1 MEEIGTVSLWL
12 GKTNS
17 PESLENILQIFY
29 SEDGDFEGS
38 VFTRAFGINFYDDDF
53 REAEFLEESY
63 NNIDNLLE
71 DFSYDNI
78 IIPRFSAVIS
88 PLQQRFNTVVLL
100 FNFRYSGTIE
110 EWEETVYLKYFGS
123 VSYGN

>member
-1 MEEIGTVSLWL
+1 
-12 GKTNS
+12 
-17 PESLENILQIFY
+17 
-29 SEDGDFEGS
+29 
-38 VFTRAFGINFYDDDF
+38 DF